1 MAADP
6 TAISE
11 GDILQHAEWV
21 RRLALALVKNPDD
34 ADELAQETWE
44 AALARPPREA
54 GPLRPWLGGVARNLA
69 RMRARS
75 SGPRCATRLEAH
87 GTRLDVMFLNAGI
100 VRFGSIADVDDALF
114 DESHRR
120 DPASPLRYARR
131 GRVCGDSSAASYPSS
146 ASMWRWSSRA
156 ISAPTSAARAV
167 NVSGPTAAHSTSWAW
182 NAAAPA
188 RSPVPARASAP

>member
-44 AALARPPREA
+44 AALSRPPREA
-54 GPLRPWLGGVARNLA
+54 GPLRPWLAGVVRNLA

-75 SGPRCATRLEAH
+75 SGVSAGLMRKKGAPF
-87 GTRLDVMFLNAGI
+87 GTGGA
-100 VRFGSIADVDDALF
+100 
-114 DESHRR
+114 
-120 DPASPLRYARR
+120 
-131 GRVCGDSSAASYPSS
+131 
-146 ASMWRWSSRA
+146 SRA
-156 ISAPTSAARAV
+156 
-167 NVSGPTAAHSTSWAW
+167 
-182 NAAAPA
+182 
-188 RSPVPARASAP
+188 